1 VFYQLGEDNLSGVRD
16 GATVVPASEIMHD
29 RINCLFHPLVGIPPI
44 FASGLPATIGL
55 TVERNSAHFFEHG
68 SNPSG
73 IITAPEKIDQAKADE
88 LKERWNALYSR
99 DNSGHVAVLGSGL
112 TFTPMR
118 MSAVDSQ
125 MIEHLNWSAKTV
137 CSTFHVPAFK
147 AGYGEL
153 PATSTGETLNAI
165 YYSDCLQSHIEQME
179 ACLDDGLDL
188 MKFGTF
194 GVELDLDGLLRMD
207 TAAQISTLVEAVKGT
222 LMAPNEAR
230 KKIDLKPLDGGDM
243 VWMQQQ
249 NYSLTALAERD
260 RANPAPADNAGKAG
274 APAEDSAR
282 SLESE
287 FLAGG
292 HEWFAKAV
300 HELVEAA

>member
-1 VFYQLGEDNLSGVRD
+1 
-16 GATVVPASEIMHD
+16 
-29 RINCLFHPLVGIPPI
+29 
-44 FASGLPATIGL
+44 
-55 TVERNSAHFFEHG
+55 
-68 SNPSG
+68 
-73 IITAPEKIDQAKADE
+73 
-88 LKERWNALYSR
+88 
-99 DNSGHVAVLGSGL
+99 
-112 TFTPMR
+112 MR

-153 PATSTGETLNAI
+153 PATSTGETLNDI

-207 TAAQISTLVEAVKGT
+207 TATQVKTLTDAVKGT
-222 LMAPNEAR
+222 LMTPNEAR
-230 KKIDLKPLDGGDM
+230 KKVDLTPLQGGDT
-243 VWMQQQ
+243 VYMQQQ
-249 NYSLTALAERD
+249 NYSLSALDARD
-260 RANPAPADNAGKAG
+260 RANPAPSSSTGGSA